1 MKTQTSLMAV
11 PCVKCGELFDL
22 SYDLAKYAGEISV
35 EEVMVLL
42 QKPIKGKKALCWNCR
57 K

>member
-1 MKTQTSLMAV
+1 MAV